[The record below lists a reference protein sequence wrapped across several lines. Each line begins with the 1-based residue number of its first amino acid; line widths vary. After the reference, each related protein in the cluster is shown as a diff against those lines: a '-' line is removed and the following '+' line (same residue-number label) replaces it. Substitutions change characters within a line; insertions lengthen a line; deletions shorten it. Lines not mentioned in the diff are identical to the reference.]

1 MAKTL
6 QGLPDGGATD
16 ADRGDAHPP
25 ITQITEIVVGG
36 PASQLTDND
45 KMPEAFEARC
55 VQSQQ
60 GSLQPRATAAQ
71 AGKIAP
77 GKEAPRVL
85 VADPAKSRTN
95 SY

>member
-45 KMPEAFEARC
+45 KMPEAFEAPC
-55 VQSQQ
+55 VEAARNT
-60 GSLQPRATAAQ
+60 LQRAGWQ
-71 AGKIAP
+71 D
-77 GKEAPRVL
+77 R
-85 VADPAKSRTN
+85 SW
-95 SY
+95 

>member
-16 ADRGDAHPP
+16 ADRGEAHPP

-36 PASQLTDND
+36 PASQLTDNE
-45 KMPEAFEARC
+45 KMPEGFAAPCVEASRNA
-55 VQSQQ
+55 
-60 GSLQPRATAAQ
+60 LQPRATAAQ

-85 VADPAKSRTN
+85 LHKPTRDT
-95 SY
+95 